1 MGETLPYTYT
11 LQCYSLWSLRRLLLD
26 AGKHHYLVPL
36 EESRLHCNVNN
47 TSIAISSVISQP
59 SSQVKPLSETNTQL
73 KEAAHLCIELSDE
86 TVWYY
91 EDDTYHL
98 YVCAPCV
105 LFILYTFGALNSIM
119 AVCVYVL

>member
-1 MGETLPYTYT
+1 MLTI
-11 LQCYSLWSLRRLLLD
+11 LLLQY
-26 AGKHHYLVPL
+26 HVSFHNL
-36 EESRLHCNVNN
+36 
-47 TSIAISSVISQP
+47 
-59 SSQVKPLSETNTQL
+59 QVKYSRYQNTNTQL